1 MRPDRSAAIA
11 SPRTL
16 DATAAAAALQRGEFT
31 AIDLLEDCLAAL
43 ARDNPALGAW
53 TFIDADGARVAARAS
68 DRRRAAGAALGALD
82 GLPAAIK
89 ANFAVE
95 GWPHTAG
102 LRFRAADRAT
112 FDAFAIARLRAAGAV
127 LVGATNMNEGALGA
141 DGMNP
146 WYGTTHNPHRP
157 GYSSGG
163 SSSGSAAAIA
173 ARHCTIA
180 LGSDTIGSVRIPAAF
195 CGTAGLKPTPGLVS
209 IRGVVPVHPRFDHVG
224 PIVRSAADL
233 ASVLSAIAGYDPACS
248 VSFPVALAPP
258 HEAGATLTVG
268 YAVGLNDLAVSESV
282 VAVYNRGIAALRA
295 TGAQLVPVD
304 LRRWDLARVRR
315 AILVLCESEMWRV
328 HRTRV
333 LEKPEDFS
341 EGLRAF
347 IRYGGKLTDEDLA
360 AAERRIVEF
369 ALEWKATAE
378 PFDAVVMPTVACASF
393 PHGERHPH
401 NIADLTAIATAAG
414 APAASLALPAGAES
428 LPIGLQVVGRP
439 GSDLR
444 VCQLAA
450 AIELEL
456 QRAR

>member
-1 MRPDRSAAIA
+1 MSPDRAASTP

-31 AIDLLEDCLAAL
+31 ATDLLEDCLAAL

-53 TFIDADGARVAARAS
+53 TFIDAAGARAAALAS

-82 GLPAAIK
+82 GMPTAIK
-89 ANFAVE
+89 ANIAVS

-102 LRFRAADRAT
+102 LRFRAAEFAPA
-112 FDAFAIARLRAAGAV
+112 DAYAVARLRAAGAV
-127 LVGATNMNEGALGA
+127 LVGATNMDEGALGA
-141 DGMNP
+141 EGMNP
-146 WYGTTHNPHRP
+146 WYGTTQNPHRS
-157 GYSSGG
+157 GHSSGG

-173 ARHCTIA
+173 ARHCTLA

-195 CGTAGLKPTPGLVS
+195 CGTAALKPTPSLVS
-209 IRGVVPVHPRFDHVG
+209 IGGVVPVHPRFDHVG
-224 PIVRSAADL
+224 PMVRSAADL
-233 ASVLSAIAGYDPACS
+233 APVLTAIAGYDRSCS

-258 HEAGATLTVG
+258 REPGATLTVG
-268 YAVGLNDLAVSESV
+268 YAVGLNELAVSEAV
-282 VAVYNRGIAALRA
+282 VAAYNRGIAALRA
-295 TGAQLVPVD
+295 IGAQLVPVD

-315 AILVLCESEMWRV
+315 AILALCELEMWRV
-328 HRTRV
+328 HRKRV

-341 EGLRAF
+341 DGLRAF
-347 IRYGGKLTDEDLA
+347 IRYGGKLSDEDVA
-360 AAERRIVEF
+360 AAERRIAAF
-369 ALEWKATAE
+369 ALEWKAAAE

-401 NIADLTAIATAAG
+401 NTADLTAIATAAG
-414 APAASLALPAGAES
+414 APAASLPLPVAAGT

-439 GSDLR
+439 AADLR

-456 QRAR
+456 RRSP